1 MGTPHNEAKKG
12 DFAKTV
18 LMPGDPLRSKFI
30 AETFLTDLKLV
41 NNVRGVQGYTGL
53 YKGVPVSVMASGM
66 GMPSIG
72 IYSYELYTQYDVENI
87 IRVGSAGALRADL
100 ELGSVVAGQGACANS
115 AYLEQYEL
123 GGTFAPIAD
132 FDLLMAAVESA
143 KELGVK
149 MPVGNLYSSDTFYD
163 AAGRNMRFQKM
174 GVMAVEME
182 AAALYCNAAYT
193 GKRALAIC
201 SISDN
206 LVTGEELS
214 PADKLYMEF
223 GKAFEEQFVGQDP
236 HENRNIL
243 ETLGIGWRLLGMLP
257 REELDRI
264 DTKIL
269 DQYYKPT
276 EEIQ

>member
-1 MGTPHNEAKKG
+1 MPTPHNSAKKG

-18 LMPGDPLRSKFI
+18 LMPGDPLRAKFI
-30 AETFLTDLKLV
+30 AETFLDEPKLV
-41 NNVRGVQGYTGL
+41 NNVRGVQGYTGT

-72 IYSYELYTQYDVENI
+72 IYSYELFTQYDVESI
-87 IRVGSAGALRADL
+87 IRVGSAGALQKDL
-100 ELGSVVAGQGACANS
+100 KLGDVVAGMGACTNS
-115 AYLEQYEL
+115 NYAAQYGL

-163 AAGRNMRFQKM
+163 AAGRNARMQKM

-182 AAALYCNAAYT
+182 AAALYCTAAYL

-206 LVTGEELS
+206 LVLGTELT
-214 PADKLYMEF
+214 ADERQTTFTNMMKI
-223 GKAFEEQFVGQDP
+223 G
-236 HENRNIL
+236 L
-243 ETLGIGWRLLGMLP
+243 EVAVKMA
-257 REELDRI
+257 
-264 DTKIL
+264 
-269 DQYYKPT
+269 Q
-276 EEIQ
+276 